1 MEKKEKL
8 KENTKKW
15 KAMNELKSCIKK
27 VAHMPFLFALQFLL
41 DF

>member
-27 VAHMPFLFALQFLL
+27 VAHMPLFALQFLL